1 MMLGDGTRSS
11 YVSESE
17 RIAEIKST
25 DYKNSIMGGIEEIST
40 MYTVFDDY
48 SNVYEVSG
56 NKEDII
62 NYFGSSEKLTIR
74 EVKVIHIT
82 HDMATKKSG
91 LGKLGE
97 LEKELL
103 VNQDLLKNH
112 NDLLSRNKEI
122 ESLIG
127 KLNN

>member
-74 EVKVIHIT
+74 EVKVIHIA

>member
-1 MMLGDGTRSS
+1 MLGDGTRSS